1 VQVILLVLIKYLT
14 SWLQAVAV
22 EEEMLEVAEVLEVF
36 VRVNVHLTH
45 IPIVP

>member
-14 SWLQAVAV
+14 SWLQVVLA
-22 EEEMLEVAEVLEVF
+22 EEEMLEAVEVPEVF

-45 IPIVP
+45 MLIVP